1 MEWEA
6 PALVLSATPYGEGS
20 AIVHVLTGEYG
31 LYHGLARGGSSS
43 RGRAV
48 WQTGNLVRARW
59 VARLSEQLGTITA
72 ETVHASAARI
82 LDYPVPLAILASL
95 CALADGSLPEREPH
109 LAVFQGLTSLLAR
122 ISLDPE
128 WAERE
133 GMAEVVRWELL
144 LLSELGFGLDL
155 GHCALGGDSGDLKWV
170 SPRTGRAVSDERAGE
185 WRDRLLPLPAFVLDS
200 DQVGTPQDWYDGL
213 RLSGHFLHRDAF
225 GQRHRPVPEARGRLA
240 DMIAR
245 KADIVPPGQAG
256 EDEPAEPDGHNPV
269 DKP

>member
-59 VARLSEQLGTITA
+59 TARLPEQLGNMTA
-72 ETVHASAARI
+72 ETVHASGARL
-82 LDYPVPLAILASL
+82 LDHPLPLAMLASL
-95 CALADGSLPEREPH
+95 CALADGCLPEREPH
-109 LAVFQGLTSLLAR
+109 PAIFQGLTSLLAR
-122 ISLDPE
+122 ISLDPQ
-128 WAERE
+128 WA
-133 GMAEVVRWELL
+133 AEAAMPEIVQWELL

-155 GHCALGGDSGDLKWV
+155 SRCALGGGQDDLAWV
-170 SPRTGRAVSDERAGE
+170 SPRTGRAVSDARAGE
-185 WRDRLLPLPAFVLDS
+185 WRSRLLPLPAFVRHPE
-200 DQVGTPQDWYDGL
+200 QTGTPRDWYDGL
-213 RLSGHFLHRDAF
+213 CLSGHFLRRDAF

-245 KADIVPPGQAG
+245 LADMDP
-256 EDEPAEPDGHNPV
+256 PDGDADALPPV
-269 DKP
+269 VE

>member
-20 AIVHVLTGEYG
+20 AIVHVLTGEHG
-31 LYHGLARGGSSS
+31 LYHGLARGGSAS

-59 VARLSEQLGTITA
+59 MARLPEQLGSITA

-82 LDYPVPLAILASL
+82 LDYPLPLAMLASL
-95 CALADGSLPEREPH
+95 CALADDCLPEREPH
-109 LAVFQGLTSLLAR
+109 PAIFQGLTSLLAR
-122 ISLDPE
+122 ISLDPQ
-128 WAERE
+128 WAE
-133 GMAEVVRWELL
+133 AEAMPEIVRWELM

-155 GHCALGGDSGDLKWV
+155 NGCALGGSRDDLRWV
-170 SPRTGRAVSDERAGE
+170 SPRTGRAVSDEKAGK
-185 WRDRLLPLPAFVLDS
+185 WRDRLLPLPTFVLHPQ
-200 DQVGTPQDWYDGL
+200 QVGTPRDWYDGL
-213 RLSGHFLHRDAF
+213 RLSGHFLRRDAF

-245 KADIVPPGQAG
+245 KADIPAAGEPPEDPANPPG
-256 EDEPAEPDGHNPV
+256 
-269 DKP
+269 

>member
-20 AIVHVLTGEYG
+20 AIAHVLTGEHG

-59 VARLSEQLGTITA
+59 TARLPEQLGNITA
-72 ETVHASAARI
+72 ETVHASSARI
-82 LDYPVPLAILASL
+82 LGDPLPLAMLASL
-95 CALADGSLPEREPH
+95 CALADGCLPEREPYP
-109 LAVFQGLTSLLAR
+109 AIFQGLASLLAR
-122 ISLDPE
+122 ISLDPQ
-128 WAERE
+128 WAVAGAMPEI
-133 GMAEVVRWELL
+133 VRWELL

-155 GHCALGGDSGDLKWV
+155 THCALGGSRDDLRWV

-185 WRDRLLPLPAFVLDS
+185 WRSRLLPLPGFIVHP
-200 DQVGTPQDWYDGL
+200 DQVGTPVDWYDGL
-213 RLSGHFLHRDAF
+213 RLTGHFLQRDAF
-225 GQRHRPVPEARGRLA
+225 GQRHRPVPEARCRLL

-245 KADIVPPGQAG
+245 EADIPP
-256 EDEPAEPDGHNPV
+256 PDAPPEGGAAAT
-269 DKP
+269 D